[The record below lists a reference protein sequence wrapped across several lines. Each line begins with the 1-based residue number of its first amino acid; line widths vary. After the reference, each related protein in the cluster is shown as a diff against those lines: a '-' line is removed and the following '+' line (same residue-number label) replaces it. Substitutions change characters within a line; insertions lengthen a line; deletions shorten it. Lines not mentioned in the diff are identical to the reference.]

1 MADKTFDEIHLSI
14 EKKIAE
20 LLKPMGKGRE
30 RADKIL
36 KRRIFV
42 LVEALDAINEV
53 EDLDGYKRRL
63 KELRAA
69 YRTSVV
75 SLDTLLDE
83 LDVKY
88 RPGRP
93 KKAAENGGGTL
104 VDLNTAS
111 AKVLELLPGVGES
124 LAEAIVEARKERPFN
139 TVKDVERVAGIGP
152 SLRRKLAA
160 VSTC

>member
-1 MADKTFDEIHLSI
+1 MADKSYDEIHILI

-20 LLKPMGKGRE
+20 LLKPMGRGRE

-36 KRRIFV
+36 KRRINV

-83 LDVKY
+83 LDIKY

-93 KKAAENGGGTL
+93 KRAASNGESTL
-104 VDLNTAS
+104 VNLNTAS
-111 AKVLELLPGVGES
+111 ASVLALLPGIGERT
-124 LAEAIVEARKERPFN
+124 AAAIVEARQERPFQ
-139 TVKDVERVAGIGP
+139 TLKDIERVSGIGP
-152 SLRRKLAA
+152 SLRRKITA
-160 VSTC
+160 VATC

>member
-1 MADKTFDEIHLSI
+1 MADKSFDEIHQLI
-14 EKKIAE
+14 EDKIAA
-20 LLKPMGKGRE
+20 LLKPMGRGRE

-36 KRRIFV
+36 KRRINV
-42 LVEALDAINEV
+42 LIEALDAINEV

-88 RPGRP
+88 RRGRP
-93 KKAAENGGGTL
+93 KKAATNGEGSL
-104 VDLNTAS
+104 VNLNTAS

-124 LAEAIVEARKERPFN
+124 LAEAIVEARTERPFN
-139 TVKDVERVAGIGP
+139 TVKDVERVSGIGP
-152 SLRRKLAA
+152 SLRRKIAA